1 MGRQTQRRESR
12 LSQPHQPAQRTWLLA
27 PAQPCSRYQD
37 ERHGDQR
44 APSHFQQKPWK
55 TPHTFLG
62 ESHKSAPDRA
72 LRGPVIILFIYPVTF
87 KGGLLSGHVLDM
99 QTGRKVTAF
108 KELTF
113 SEGQG

>member
-1 MGRQTQRRESR
+1 MREMGTRG
-12 LSQPHQPAQRTWLLA
+12 P
-27 PAQPCSRYQD
+27 
-37 ERHGDQR
+37 
-44 APSHFQQKPWK
+44 PSHFQQKPWK

-62 ESHKSAPDRA
+62 ESRKSAPDCA